1 MLERLD
7 RPLGLPLVSPFGD
20 GGNPSP
26 LGEEKMFDVPEGD
39 EKRNIL
45 RLKSEG
51 LGFLCT

>member
-1 MLERLD
+1 MRS
-7 RPLGLPLVSPFGD
+7 PVSVPFGE

-26 LGEEKMFDVPEGD
+26 LGEEKVLEIPEGD

-51 LGFLCT
+51 FGFLCT